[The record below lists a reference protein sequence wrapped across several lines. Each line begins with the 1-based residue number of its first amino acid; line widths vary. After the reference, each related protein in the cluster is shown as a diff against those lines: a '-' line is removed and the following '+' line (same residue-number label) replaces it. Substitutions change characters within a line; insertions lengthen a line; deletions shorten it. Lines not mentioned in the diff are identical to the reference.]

1 MYVLVTR
8 PITIASGLCSKLE
21 ELGCQVIVEPMLT
34 IENDLQQSNLSFS
47 EFQAIIVTSKHGL
60 WALALFTNVRS
71 VPLVVI
77 GEETAS
83 EAMRLGFGAISA
95 CGYAQTSANLL
106 AKFVVRN
113 YNQENGKILYISG
126 NEVAGQ
132 VEKILTENLF
142 KVERVI
148 LYKSVPA
155 VEMTMKLQN
164 LLATAKV
171 NAASF
176 CSSRTAEI
184 FIDLLVKYGL
194 QDKMN
199 EVVALGLSENI
210 AQKLHQINWKQ
221 VRVAS
226 NIDLMVEQ
234 IGQIGDR

>member
-1 MYVLVTR
+1 
-8 PITIASGLCSKLE
+8 
-21 ELGCQVIVEPMLT
+21 
-34 IENDLQQSNLSFS
+34 
-47 EFQAIIVTSKHGL
+47 
-60 WALALFTNVRS
+60 
-71 VPLVVI
+71 
-77 GEETAS
+77 
-83 EAMRLGFGAISA
+83 
-95 CGYAQTSANLL
+95 
-106 AKFVVRN
+106 
-113 YNQENGKILYISG
+113 
-126 NEVAGQ
+126 VAGQ